1 MIVDGQRLSKEQ
13 LRAVRKAFSSLPA
26 DLKKDLRAAQRN
38 QVGRVWKS
46 EMDKARTAGG
56 VDQQT
61 RDLFAVGTR
70 VRAGLPIVLI
80 AGGSRRRMSGGGT
93 PALLSRPREFGTS
106 RRAGRT
112 RYFMRTPAGR
122 VTVTRAASRQLRP
135 ARRSGYVVHPALS
148 QTIPQV
154 IGLWVTQIA
163 SRMLAATEGKT
174 RG

>member
-13 LRAVRKAFSSLPA
+13 LRAVRKAFSALPT
-26 DLKKDLRAAQRN
+26 DLKKDLRAAQRD
-38 QVGRVWKS
+38 QVGRIWKA
-46 EMDKARTAGG
+46 EMDKARTAGH
-56 VDQQT
+56 VDTQT

-80 AGGSRRRMSGGGT
+80 AGGSRRRMKGGGT
-93 PALLSRPREFGTS
+93 PALLSRPREFGTG
-106 RRAGRT
+106 RRQGKT

-148 QTIPQV
+148 KTIPQV
-154 IGLWVTQIA
+154 IGLWVTQIGA
-163 SRMLAATEGKT
+163 RLLAATQG
-174 RG
+174 RNQ